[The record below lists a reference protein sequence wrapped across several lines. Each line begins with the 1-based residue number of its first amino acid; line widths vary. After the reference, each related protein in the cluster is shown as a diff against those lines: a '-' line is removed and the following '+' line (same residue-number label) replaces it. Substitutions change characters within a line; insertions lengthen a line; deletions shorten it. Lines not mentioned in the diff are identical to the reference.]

1 LRVLQALELSTV
13 GVEAELDRMRGA
25 VVCKTASRSLLGTMN
40 EFCFLAEGY
49 RDMKGML
56 DPLSLSLTLAK
67 VPCGGKTGYRYPVDL
82 VKQMLL
88 H

>member
-1 LRVLQALELSTV
+1 MRVLQALDLSTV
-13 GVEAELDRMRGA
+13 GVEAELDNMRGA

-49 RDMKGML
+49 RDMKGIL